1 MIVRAWR
8 ARAPASNPV
17 GYVDHFRRSV
27 LPALRR
33 VDGFVGFSLLKLV
46 RPNEI
51 EFLVLTRWKSMD
63 PILAFAGDDVTKA
76 VIDPEAAAMLTSFDA
91 TVEHYEVVDEAG
103 R

>member
-8 ARAPASNPV
+8 GRAPASNPF

-33 VDGFVGFSLLKLV
+33 TEGFVGASLLKAE
-46 RPNEI
+46 RPNEV
-51 EFLVLTRWKSMD
+51 EFLVLTKWKSMD
-63 PILAFAGDDVTKA
+63 AIRAFAGDDVTKA
-76 VIDPEAAAMLTSFDA
+76 IVDSEAAEELTSFDP
-91 TVEHYEVVDEAG
+91 TVEHYDVVDEAG